1 MPGVADLVRERF
13 GELTEIQKLAM
24 PKLIAKQNV
33 LILAPT
39 GSGKTEAALL
49 PILEDI
55 RPMES
60 GICALYI
67 TPLRSLNRDLL
78 RRFSWWCERLGISHG
93 IRHGDT
99 NTSERAK
106 QRKAPPKILLTTIE
120 SLQALLMGRVLRRHL
135 LNVKWVICDEV
146 HDVLDNKRGVQLSL
160 GLERL
165 AEIAE
170 FTRIGI
176 SATVANESDA
186 GMLLFGNRPYSV
198 CEAGKNR
205 HMDISVEDYKEQG
218 QRVRRIA
225 ELATK
230 NRSLVFVNTRSS
242 AEEIGASLIEVKAPI
257 EVHHGSLDKQVRADT
272 EDRFKNGA
280 LRSVLC
286 TSSLELG
293 IDVGDV
299 DLVIQNGS
307 PHQVSRL
314 IQRVGRSG
322 HSLQGTPRG
331 VMISTDFDDM
341 LECEVVKILAANGWI
356 EDKPI
361 ERGSLDVIAHQVV
374 GLCLDFGRMPLAKVH
389 SILGRSYAY
398 GIAYEKLRKI
408 ALQLYGEG
416 LLFYDEAPD
425 GTIFIKAKMRA
436 REYYYSYLSTI
447 PKMKRYLMKD
457 ISANRIVSSLD
468 EEFVGSLDSGASFLS
483 KGRPWR
489 VVDITDD
496 EVLAEPGGS
505 MDIAVPA
512 WTGEDIPVPFE
523 VAQEVGIIRQGFRK
537 KADPMPD
544 HKTVVIEMFS
554 DVIVVHACFGS
565 KVNEGISR
573 IFADNLSKLVGESV
587 HSVADPYRI
596 MVKLPFALREEHI
609 LQAFR
614 ISDVRS
620 RLEQS
625 LAGSLL
631 LKFKF
636 THVGRLFG
644 LLSEDATVG
653 KRFIEAMRNS
663 VVYEEAVRSVFFR
676 YFDVPKTEET
686 VEKIRKG
693 SIQLVV
699 DKRTKPSF
707 FAKLGMER
715 ASGGEKLGAFEPR
728 EKMVAAFKE
737 NALSKTLRLQC
748 LSCASKRFIHLA
760 GAPDIIKCS
769 KCGQPSYALA
779 NRDGVATGD
788 AELSATLIREFGK
801 RGLVALSTYGIGP
814 KTADRVL
821 RKIHK
826 DENLFYLDLLEAQK
840 HFIKNKK
847 FWKP

>member
-1 MPGVADLVRERF
+1 
-13 GELTEIQKLAM
+13 
-24 PKLIAKQNV
+24 
-33 LILAPT
+33 
-39 GSGKTEAALL
+39 
-49 PILEDI
+49 
-55 RPMES
+55 ES

-78 RRFSWWCERLGISHG
+78 RRFSWWCDRLDISHG

-99 NTSERAK
+99 TPSERAK
-106 QRKAPPKILLTTIE
+106 QRKNPPKILLTTIE
-120 SLQALLMGRVLRRHL
+120 SLQALLMGRILRRHL
-135 LNVKWVICDEV
+135 LNVEFVVCDEI

-165 AEIAE
+165 EEIAD
-170 FTRIGI
+170 FRRIGI
-176 SATVANESDA
+176 SATVANESEA
-186 GMLLFGNRPYSV
+186 GRLLFGQRPYAL

-205 HMDISVEDYKEQG
+205 KMDISVEDLKAQEE
-218 QRVRRIA
+218 RVKRISR
-225 ELATK
+225 LVTDS
-230 NRSLVFVNTRSS
+230 RSLVFVNTRSM
-242 AEEIGASLIEVKAPI
+242 AEELGASLIEKKAPI
-257 EVHHGSLDKQVRADT
+257 EVHHGSLDKNVRTHT
-272 EDRFKNGA
+272 EDRFKEGA
-280 LRSVLC
+280 LRSVMC

-299 DLVIQNGS
+299 DLVVQYGS

-331 VMISTDFDDM
+331 VMMSTDFDDM
-341 LECEVVKILAANGWI
+341 LECEVVKILAGNGWI
-356 EDKPI
+356 EGKPV

-374 GLCLDFGRMPLAKVH
+374 GLCLDFGRMPLAKIH
-389 SILGRSYAY
+389 NILNRSYAY
-398 GIAYEKLRKI
+398 GITYDKLRKV

-416 LLFYDEAPD
+416 LVFYDEAPD
-425 GTIFIKAKMRA
+425 GSIHIKTTRRA

-457 ISANRIVSSLD
+457 ISANRIISSLD
-468 EEFVGSLDSGASFLS
+468 EEFVMNLESGASFLS
-483 KGRPWR
+483 KGQPWR
-489 VVDITDD
+489 VVDITED

-512 WTGEDIPVPFE
+512 WTGEDIPVPYE
-523 VAQEVGIIRQGFRK
+523 VAQEVGIMRGGFRP
-537 KADPMPD
+537 KAKPLPD

-554 DVIVVHACFGS
+554 DVVVVHACFGS
-565 KVNEGISR
+565 QVNEGIAR
-573 IFADNLSKLVGESV
+573 IFADNLSQLVGESV
-587 HSVADPYRI
+587 KAVSDPYRI
-596 MVKLPFALREEHI
+596 MVKLPFALKEEHI
-609 LQAFR
+609 LRAFR

-625 LAGSLL
+625 LTGSLL

-636 THVGRLFG
+636 LHVGRLFG

-653 KRFIEAMRNS
+653 RRFIEAMRNS

-676 YFDVPKTEET
+676 YFDVPRTEKVIER
-686 VEKIRKG
+686 INKG
-693 SIQLVV
+693 QIKVVV
-699 DKRTKPSF
+699 DKRSKPSF
-707 FAKLGMER
+707 FAKLGIER

-748 LSCASKRFIHLA
+748 INCGAKRFLHLA
-760 GAPDIIKCS
+760 GAPEKIKCS

-779 NRDGVATGD
+779 DREGIAKGD
-788 AELSATLIREFGK
+788 AEFSAALIREFGK
-801 RGLVALSTYGIGP
+801 RGLIALSTYGIGP
-814 KTADRVL
+814 KTADRIL
-821 RKIHK
+821 RRLHK
-826 DENLFYLDLLEAQK
+826 DESLFYLDILEAQK